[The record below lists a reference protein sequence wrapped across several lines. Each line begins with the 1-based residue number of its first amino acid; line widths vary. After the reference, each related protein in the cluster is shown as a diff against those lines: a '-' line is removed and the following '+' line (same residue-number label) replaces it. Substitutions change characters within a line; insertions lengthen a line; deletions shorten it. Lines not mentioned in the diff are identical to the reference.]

1 MKKKLLFFKNSFV
14 QTVTLLCLMGFIFS
28 CNTNKKTESSQ
39 SDISINEKTKSSK
52 EMKATSEKIEPVGPK
67 PSWGPEITDEMLA
80 IIEKYES
87 FKAPALNTLKSKQA
101 RMQLT
106 PADAVEALMKEN
118 NIKATASKIDTTGKE
133 IPVQDGKVHVRI
145 YSPINGNGPFP
156 IIVYYHGGGWVIA
169 DLDTYHASAKSL
181 AEQTGAVLVSVAYRQ
196 APEYKFPTA
205 HNDSYAAYEWVLKNA
220 SSIKGDPKQIVVV
233 GESAGGNLAAAV
245 SMMAR
250 DKKVAMPI
258 HQVLIYPIAGYDM
271 NTESYQKYAN
281 AKPLN
286 KPMMEWFFNNY
297 LTSPTAGET
306 KLISLYNGD
315 LSGMP
320 STTIITAQLDPLQSD
335 GEKLSDKLKASG
347 VPVTY
352 KMYKGVTHEFFG
364 MAPILPEASKAQM
377 LVAGEIKKSLEKKVS
392 KK

>member
-1 MKKKLLFFKNSFV
+1 MKKNILFFKTSLAHL
-14 QTVTLLCLMGFIFS
+14 VTLICLLLVIVS

-39 SDISINEKTKSSK
+39 SNLTSNEKANSK
-52 EMKATSEKIEPVGPK
+52 DLKTTTGKIEPVGPK
-67 PSWGPEITDEMLA
+67 PTWAPEITDEMLA
-80 IIEKYES
+80 ILEKYES

-101 RMQLT
+101 RMQPG
-106 PADAVEALMKEN
+106 PADAVKVIMLEN
-118 NIKATASKIDTTGKE
+118 NLKATVSKIDTTGKE
-133 IPVQDGKVHVRI
+133 IPVQDGKIHVRI
-145 YSPINGNGPFP
+145 YSPIKGNGPFP
-156 IIVYYHGGGWVIA
+156 IIVYYHGGGWVISNI
-169 DLDTYHASAKSL
+169 DTYDASARSL
-181 AEQTGAVLVSVAYRQ
+181 AEFTGAVLVSVAYRQ

-205 HNDSYAAYEWVLKNA
+205 HNDSYAAYEWVMKNA
-220 SSIKGDPKQIVVV
+220 SSIKGDPNQLVVV

-250 DKKVAMPI
+250 DKKVSMPL

-271 NTESYQKYAN
+271 NTESYQKYVQAQ
-281 AKPLN
+281 PLN
-286 KPMMEWFFNNY
+286 KPIMEWFFKNY

-315 LSGMP
+315 LKGMP

-335 GEKLSDKLKASG
+335 GEKLYDNLRAAG

-364 MAPILPEASKAQM
+364 MSPLLPEATKAQM
-377 LVAGEIKKSLEKKVS
+377 LVAEEIKKSLGNKIS